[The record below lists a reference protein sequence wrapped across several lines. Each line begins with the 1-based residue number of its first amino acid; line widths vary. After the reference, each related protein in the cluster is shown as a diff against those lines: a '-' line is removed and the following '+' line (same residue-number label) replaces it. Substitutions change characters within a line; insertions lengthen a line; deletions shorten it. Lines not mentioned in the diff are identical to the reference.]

1 MGAQYYIFSRIAEG
15 EIMGKKEE
23 PMIAYYEDARHFA
36 WLVNGWICR
45 GDEEINESQIQPKN
59 IRFTGKTGS
68 GRTVIM
74 RSRYRDVFKE
84 IGKVKV
90 VLMIGTELQSFVDYS
105 MPVRIMDY
113 DALEYKDQIQK
124 ITSERKVENAAKSG
138 KQKVVLSPIKKE
150 DRLIPVITLVLYM
163 GEEPWDAAKNLH
175 GLLDFSEVPERFKT
189 YIPDYQIHVLD
200 VCHTPDERLLEF
212 PKDIAT
218 MFLTIKYRDNLP
230 TLKKVLKA
238 IPEIENIEEDTYD
251 VMWNFLDKRM
261 LELKENVQNED
272 GGINMCGAVDQMI
285 AEGMERG
292 MERGLAQG
300 MERGLAQGTERGIK
314 NLIEV
319 CQELGTSYDN
329 VQFQVE
335 MKYNLSQEEAERY
348 MKQYWK

>member
-1 MGAQYYIFSRIAEG
+1 
-15 EIMGKKEE
+15 
-23 PMIAYYEDARHFA
+23 
-36 WLVNGWICR
+36 
-45 GDEEINESQIQPKN
+45 
-59 IRFTGKTGS
+59 
-68 GRTVIM
+68 
-74 RSRYRDVFKE
+74 
-84 IGKVKV
+84 
-90 VLMIGTELQSFVDYS
+90 
-105 MPVRIMDY
+105 
-113 DALEYKDQIQK
+113 
-124 ITSERKVENAAKSG
+124 
-138 KQKVVLSPIKKE
+138 
-150 DRLIPVITLVLYM
+150 
-163 GEEPWDAAKNLH
+163 
-175 GLLDFSEVPERFKT
+175 
-189 YIPDYQIHVLD
+189 
-200 VCHTPDERLLEF
+200 
-212 PKDIAT
+212 

-230 TLKKVLKA
+230 TLKKVLKT

-285 AEGMERG
+285 AEG

>member
-1 MGAQYYIFSRIAEG
+1 
-15 EIMGKKEE
+15 MGKKEE

-36 WLVNGWICR
+36 WLVNGWICQ
-45 GDEEINESQIQPKN
+45 GEKEINEAQIKPKN
-59 IRFTGKTGS
+59 IRLTGKTGS
-68 GRTVIM
+68 GRTSRM

-113 DALEYKDQIQK
+113 DALEYKDQIQR
-124 ITSERKVENAAKSG
+124 IASERKTENVAKSG
-138 KQKVVLSPIKKE
+138 KKKVELSPIKKE

-163 GEEPWDAAKNLH
+163 GEEPWNAAKNLH
-175 GLLDFSEVPERFKT
+175 GLLDFSEVPKKFRN

-230 TLKKVLKA
+230 TLKKVLKT

-251 VMWNFLDKRM
+251 VMWNFLDKCM

-272 GGINMCGAVDQMI
+272 GGINMCGAVNQMI

-292 MERGLAQG
+292 LEQG
-300 MERGLAQGTERGIK
+300 MERGLKQGMERVAQEKVWGIR
-314 NLIEV
+314 NMIEV
-319 CQELGTSYDN
+319 CQELGGTYDN
-329 VQFQVE
+329 TQFQVE
-335 MKYNLSQEEAERY
+335 MRYHLSQEDAGKY

>member
-1 MGAQYYIFSRIAEG
+1 
-15 EIMGKKEE
+15 
-23 PMIAYYEDARHFA
+23 MIAYYNDPGHFA
-36 WLVNGWICR
+36 DLMNGWIYR
-45 GDEEINESQIQPKN
+45 GEKKLTAEQIQETDSRYTTETNRKYRTRYRDIAKRVKN
-59 IRFTGKTGS
+59 IR
-68 GRTVIM
+68 
-74 RSRYRDVFKE
+74 
-84 IGKVKV
+84 V
-90 VLMIGTELQSFVDYS
+90 VLVVGTEIQSYVDYS
-105 MPVRIMDY
+105 MPVRGMDY
-113 DALEYKDQIQK
+113 DAVEYKRQISIIK
-124 ITSERKVENAAKSG
+124 NRRKSKKATK
-138 KQKVVLSPIKKE
+138 LSMSPLAKE
-150 DRLIPVITLVLYM
+150 DRLIPAITLVLYM

-200 VCHTPDERLLEF
+200 VCHTPDDRLLEF

-230 TLKKVLKA
+230 TLKKVLKT

-292 MERGLAQG
+292 LAQG
-300 MERGLAQGTERGIK
+300 MERVAQEKVWGIR
-314 NLIEV
+314 NMIEV
-319 CQELGTSYDN
+319 CQELGGTYDN
-329 VQFQVE
+329 TQFQVE
-335 MKYNLSQEEAERY
+335 MRYHLSQEEAGKY

>member
-1 MGAQYYIFSRIAEG
+1 M
-15 EIMGKKEE
+15 
-23 PMIAYYEDARHFA
+23 
-36 WLVNGWICR
+36 
-45 GDEEINESQIQPKN
+45 
-59 IRFTGKTGS
+59 
-68 GRTVIM
+68 
-74 RSRYRDVFKE
+74 
-84 IGKVKV
+84 
-90 VLMIGTELQSFVDYS
+90 
-105 MPVRIMDY
+105 
-113 DALEYKDQIQK
+113 
-124 ITSERKVENAAKSG
+124 
-138 KQKVVLSPIKKE
+138 
-150 DRLIPVITLVLYM
+150 
-163 GEEPWDAAKNLH
+163 
-175 GLLDFSEVPERFKT
+175 LDFSEVPERFKT

-200 VCHTPDERLLEF
+200 VCHTPDDRLLEF

-292 MERGLAQG
+292 
-300 MERGLAQGTERGIK
+300 LAQGTERGIK

>member
-1 MGAQYYIFSRIAEG
+1 M
-15 EIMGKKEE
+15 
-23 PMIAYYEDARHFA
+23 
-36 WLVNGWICR
+36 
-45 GDEEINESQIQPKN
+45 
-59 IRFTGKTGS
+59 
-68 GRTVIM
+68 
-74 RSRYRDVFKE
+74 
-84 IGKVKV
+84 
-90 VLMIGTELQSFVDYS
+90 
-105 MPVRIMDY
+105 
-113 DALEYKDQIQK
+113 
-124 ITSERKVENAAKSG
+124 
-138 KQKVVLSPIKKE
+138 
-150 DRLIPVITLVLYM
+150 
-163 GEEPWDAAKNLH
+163 
-175 GLLDFSEVPERFKT
+175 LDFSEVPERFKT

-200 VCHTPDERLLEF
+200 VCHTPDDRLLEF

-230 TLKKVLKA
+230 TLKKVLKT

-292 MERGLAQG
+292 
-300 MERGLAQGTERGIK
+300 LAQGTERGIK

-335 MKYNLSQEEAERY
+335 MRYHLSQEKAEKY

>member
-1 MGAQYYIFSRIAEG
+1 
-15 EIMGKKEE
+15 
-23 PMIAYYEDARHFA
+23 
-36 WLVNGWICR
+36 
-45 GDEEINESQIQPKN
+45 
-59 IRFTGKTGS
+59 
-68 GRTVIM
+68 
-74 RSRYRDVFKE
+74 
-84 IGKVKV
+84 
-90 VLMIGTELQSFVDYS
+90 
-105 MPVRIMDY
+105 
-113 DALEYKDQIQK
+113 
-124 ITSERKVENAAKSG
+124 
-138 KQKVVLSPIKKE
+138 
-150 DRLIPVITLVLYM
+150 
-163 GEEPWDAAKNLH
+163 
-175 GLLDFSEVPERFKT
+175 
-189 YIPDYQIHVLD
+189 
-200 VCHTPDERLLEF
+200 
-212 PKDIAT
+212 

-292 MERGLAQG
+292 
-300 MERGLAQGTERGIK
+300 LAQGTERGIK